1 MDYIESKTELYAR
14 QNRLIEATLTLFKGV
29 PGFSDTQNSK
39 IISQLHNDNNI
50 MHGFYITPKAYKHC
64 PQIAEPENLEL
75 IERICGYDLAELNRG
90 FYKSFGSVKYKK
102 PTKLLADQIL
112 HYFST
117 YGLEAL
123 GLGGVNA
130 VYIPNDVL
138 ELPEDAKPIKVT
150 VIKYMSRDEIKQ
162 RTLKL
167 MMSGMA
173 LSEDTLEQIIFIVQE
188 LKMKSMIKVD
198 EVPNKEFRIRLCELL
213 NLLPLNPIEFLRY
226 MVYKKTGLT
235 LLIKSNETILS
246 TRDSGAKVESYFNE
260 YISNGGGLSKLA
272 EVFHRYKS
280 LWLAF
285 KTESSNMASII
296 NKMRKLA
303 DKYHKPTTPKI
314 LDTIT
319 SSKEIDMAEFTRELE
334 KVTIFKKIS
343 LANSILF
350 RCAVPESVA
359 YFIRN
364 GRVFADE
371 YHGDFQLNEQV
382 LEVLMSSIVEDI
394 RPQVEGKTI
403 YIPDNLTYT
412 IPTSEKLFWGAIP
425 YGSSYTLPGKNVVLA
440 VHWFNLE
447 YDDGYEERVD
457 LDLHYQSA
465 EHDVGWNTHLIGDNI
480 INAKSDKII
489 FSGDMTDAP
498 ISQGG
503 ATEAFFIGES
513 ITDDLALINLNNF
526 TANKWSVWF
535 KFVIDD
541 VKQDR
546 INRHYLI
553 NSHTMSFCLPN
564 EIEGTEKFLGLLQ
577 SDEEGNKKFYF
588 TSASMGNRII
598 SKYDKSAD
606 NMLKALM
613 TSFKSCLKLKDVLQR
628 AGAVF
633 EKAEDAEWDINLDP
647 QSLTKDTIMNL
658 LIK

>member
-1 MDYIESKTELYAR
+1 MDYIESKTELYAQ

-39 IISQLHNDNNI
+39 TISKLHNENNI

-90 FYKSFGSVKYKK
+90 FYKSFGSVKHKS
-102 PTKLLADQIL
+102 PEELLADQIL

-123 GLGGVNA
+123 GLSNSNV

-138 ELPEDAKPIKVT
+138 ELPADAKPVKVT

-162 RTLKL
+162 HTLKL
-167 MMSGMA
+167 IMSGMA
-173 LSEDTLEQIIFIVQE
+173 LSEDTIEQITFIVQE

-226 MVYKKTGLT
+226 MVFKKTGST
-235 LLIKSNETILS
+235 LLIKSDEAIWSIRNS
-246 TRDSGAKVESYFNE
+246 KAKVEGYFNE

-272 EVFHRYKS
+272 EVFHRYKP

-285 KTESSNMASII
+285 KAESSSMASLI
-296 NKMRKLA
+296 NKIRKLA

-314 LDTIT
+314 LDIIT
-319 SSKEIDMAEFTRELE
+319 SSKEIDIAELNRELE

-343 LANSILF
+343 LVNSILF
-350 RCAVPESVA
+350 RAAIPKSIA

-364 GRVFADE
+364 GKVFADK
-371 YHGDFQLNEQV
+371 YTSDFQLNEQV

-403 YIPDNLTYT
+403 YIPDNFAYT
-412 IPTSEKLFWGAIP
+412 MPTSEKLFWGTIP

-440 VHWFNLE
+440 VHWFNLK

-465 EHDVGWNTHLIGDNI
+465 KYDVGWNTHLNDENI
-480 INAKSDKII
+480 INTKTNEII
-489 FSGDMTDAP
+489 FSGDMTDAN

-503 ATEAFFIGES
+503 ATEAFFIGEN
-513 ITDDLALINLNNF
+513 ITNELALINLNNY
-526 TANKWSVWF
+526 TRNEWPVWF
-535 KFVIDD
+535 QLVIDD

-588 TSASMGNRII
+588 TSASMGNRIV
-598 SKYDKSAD
+598 SKYDESAD

-613 TSFKSCLKLKDVLQR
+613 TSFESCLKLKDVLQR

-647 QSLTKDTIMNL
+647 QLLTKDTIMNL